1 MNNSESESCN
11 CQERKSDCDS
21 FSPFEKEILDD
32 WSDEIGSLTDDD
44 TTNTNVAAENQ
55 DNEIITDGLSK
66 QTNLVNHE
74 TAKEGKKPHRPKLQH
89 HLSWQSALKKAK
101 NLPDPWEEFH
111 IDDSY
116 PTEIAI
122 RHRYNALKKNWVQD
136 EVRVKME
143 SLVSLKSIIYMKYNC
158 ASQVLMYRPLYI
170 YSLRY
175 KQVQGRILLT

>member
-1 MNNSESESCN
+1 MINSESESESSN
-11 CQERKSDCDS
+11 GQARKTGCDS
-21 FSPFEKEILDD
+21 CSHFEKEILDD

-44 TTNTNVAAENQ
+44 TTDMTVAAENL
-55 DNEIITDGLSK
+55 NKEVKHDGLLQ
-66 QTNLVNHE
+66 QTNSVNHE

-101 NLPDPWEEFH
+101 SLPDPWEEFH

-143 SLVSLKSIIYMKYNC
+143 SLVSEVQCAWFLCTGPYTSTVCIINKL
-158 ASQVLMYRPLYI
+158 S
-170 YSLRY
+170 
-175 KQVQGRILLT
+175 T